1 MYGGPVRALV
11 TGAAGFIGSTLV
23 DRLLADGHTVVGLDN
38 FASGRA
44 SNLEHLVGNPA
55 HVFVEADIV
64 TADLEA
70 ILDEHRPEV
79 VFHLAAQIDVRHSV
93 ADPQFDASVNVIGTV
108 RLAEAARRTGVRKM
122 VHTSSGGSIYGTP
135 PTYPTPET
143 VPTDPASPYAA
154 GKVAGEIYLNTFR
167 HLYGLDCSHIAPAN
181 VYGPRQDPHGEAGV
195 VAIFAQALLSG
206 KPTKVFGDGNNT
218 RDYVFVDDV
227 VDAFVKA
234 SGDAGGGQ
242 RFNIG
247 TGVETSDRQ
256 LHSAVAAAVGG
267 PDDPEFHPPR
277 LGDLK
282 RSCLDIGLA
291 ARVLGWQ
298 PKVGLQQ
305 GVARTVEYF
314 RNRHN

>member
-1 MYGGPVRALV
+1 MV
-11 TGAAGFIGSTLV
+11 TGGAGFIGSTLV

-44 SNLEHLVGNPA
+44 TNLEHLADNPA
-55 HVFVEADIV
+55 YIFIEADIV
-64 TADLEA
+64 TADLKA
-70 ILDEHRPEV
+70 ILDEQRPEV
-79 VFHLAAQIDVRHSV
+79 VFHLAAQIDVRRSV
-93 ADPQFDASVNVIGTV
+93 ADPQFDTSVNVIGTV
-108 RLAEAARRTGVRKM
+108 RLAEAARLAGVRKI
-122 VHTSSGGSIYGTP
+122 VHTSSGGSIYGIP
-135 PTYPTPET
+135 PQYPTPET

-206 KPTKVFGDGNNT
+206 KPTKVFGDGTNT
-218 RDYVFVDDV
+218 RDYVFVEDV

-234 SGDAGGGQ
+234 SGDVGGGQ

-247 TGVETSDRQ
+247 TGIETSDRQ
-256 LHSAVAAAVGG
+256 LHSEVAAAVGG
-267 PDDPEFHPPR
+267 PDDPEFYPPR

-282 RSCLDIGLA
+282 RSCLDVGLA
-291 ARVLGWQ
+291 ARVLGWRPQ
-298 PKVGLQQ
+298 VRLDD
-305 GVARTVEYF
+305 GVRRTVDYF
-314 RNRHN
+314 RRVHAL

>member
-1 MYGGPVRALV
+1 MRALV

-23 DRLLADGHTVVGLDN
+23 DRLLADGHTVVSLDN
-38 FASGRA
+38 FATGRA
-44 SNLEHLVGNPA
+44 TNLEHLAGNTG

-64 TADLEA
+64 SADLES
-70 ILDEHRPEV
+70 IFDEHKPEV

-108 RLAEAARRTGVRKM
+108 RVAEAARRAGVRKV
-122 VHTSSGGSIYGTP
+122 VHTSSGGSIYGVP
-135 PTYPTPET
+135 PQYPTPET

-195 VAIFAQALLSG
+195 VAIFAQALLEG
-206 KPTKVFGDGNNT
+206 KPTKVFGDGSNT

-227 VDAFVKA
+227 VDAFVRA

-242 RFNIG
+242 RFNVG

-277 LGDLK
+277 LGDLR

-291 ARVLGWQ
+291 ATVLGWRPQ
-298 PKVGLQQ
+298 VGLDE
-305 GVARTVEYF
+305 GVRRTVNFF
-314 RNRHN
+314 RSQRA

>member
-1 MYGGPVRALV
+1 MRTLI

-23 DRLLADGHTVVGLDN
+23 DRLLADGHTVVSLDN
-38 FASGRA
+38 FATGRA
-44 SNLEHLVGNPA
+44 TNLEHLADNPA
-55 HVFVEADIV
+55 NVFVEADIV
-64 TADLEA
+64 TADLDA
-70 ILDEHRPEV
+70 ILDEQRPEV

-108 RLAEAARRTGVRKM
+108 RLAEAARRAGVRKV

-135 PTYPTPET
+135 PQYPTPET
-143 VPTDPASPYAA
+143 VPTDPWSPYAA

-167 HLYGLDCSHIAPAN
+167 HLYDLDCSHIAPAN

-206 KPTKVFGDGNNT
+206 KATKVFGDGSNT

-234 SGDAGGGQ
+234 SADAGGGQ
-242 RFNIG
+242 RFNVG
-247 TGVETSDRQ
+247 TGMETSDRQ
-256 LHSAVAAAVGG
+256 LHTAVAVAVGA

-282 RSCLDIGLA
+282 RSCLDIGSA
-291 ARVLGWQ
+291 AKVLGWQ
-298 PKVGLQQ
+298 PKVGLDE
-305 GVARTVEYF
+305 GVRRTVEYF
-314 RNRHN
+314 RATHGA